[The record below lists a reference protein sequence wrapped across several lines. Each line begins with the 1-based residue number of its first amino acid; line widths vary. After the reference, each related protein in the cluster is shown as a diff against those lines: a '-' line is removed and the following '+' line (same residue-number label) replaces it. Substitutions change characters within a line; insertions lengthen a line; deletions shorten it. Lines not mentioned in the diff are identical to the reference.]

1 MLAAFVFL
9 CPVEVALYSSDQG
22 IIGSDHACLAS
33 RGALPTHASPLR
45 TQASMLHLEVLVFG
59 ELSVLA
65 YVLPNITKLQIF
77 VMPPLI

>member
-1 MLAAFVFL
+1 MLVSFVYL

-33 RGALPTHASPLR
+33 TGALPTHASPLH
-45 TQASMLHLEVLVFG
+45 TQASMVHLEVLVFG

-65 YVLPNITKLQIF
+65 YVMPNITKLQIF
-77 VMPPLI
+77 VMPPVI